1 MYIVL
6 RWNPSFDYG
15 ASWLMNDFVNA
26 PKMMH
31 SDEIDLAEVF
41 RSLWMQKF
49 LILSVVALFLLVA
62 FVYAYFAP
70 RQYQVSSVLRPV
82 SINEFDAINHSGIYK
97 LPPGEALLKVGAALQ
112 SYDTRLGFFRENE
125 ALFKAFIV
133 PGRTLEQNFEEFEAD
148 FSSLVVSD
156 QKKADDL
163 NAFVRM
169 GLIYPVGVNG
179 VEIVN
184 EFVKYAV
191 ATERKRVTTDLE
203 VIVEN
208 RLRELNGKLVA
219 ARAHYDTEKSA
230 KIASLLE
237 ADKLKR
243 AQLQDELKALRL
255 QLKAERSDRIA
266 ELSEAISIASTLG
279 IKKPATPSSLADTQ
293 RTGSGSVVRTEVNSQ
308 QIPLY
313 FMGTEALEAERS
325 VLQQRKSDDFTE
337 NRIRQI
343 AKELQLL
350 QVNREAEVLNQR
362 VNENIFLSDVEPLRS
377 EIARLQALNVDVSN
391 LKLVTVDQMALQP
404 SGPVKPNKVMIL
416 LFGLVLGLLT
426 GLGVALIRY
435 FVKARPVGMNSVYR

>member
-1 MYIVL
+1 
-6 RWNPSFDYG
+6 
-15 ASWLMNDFVNA
+15 MNDFVNA